1 MLHTLFISVSPEH
14 SPGFSVFHRPESG
27 NPKTIRQIRL
37 RRPER
42 KRLSQLIIKRIYV
55 TPYLPEEPERPVEK
69 PVENSVEK
77 LMTQPFST
85 PGGQL
90 PDKQAAGAA

>member
-27 NPKTIRQIRL
+27 NPKTIRPIRL

-42 KRLSQLIIKRIYV
+42 KRFSQLIIKRIYV
-55 TPYLPEEPERPVEK
+55 TPYLPKEPESPVEK

-77 LMTQPFST
+77 LMAQPFST

>member
-27 NPKTIRQIRL
+27 NPKTIRPI
-37 RRPER
+37 
-42 KRLSQLIIKRIYV
+42 
-55 TPYLPEEPERPVEK
+55 

-77 LMTQPFST
+77 LMAQPFST